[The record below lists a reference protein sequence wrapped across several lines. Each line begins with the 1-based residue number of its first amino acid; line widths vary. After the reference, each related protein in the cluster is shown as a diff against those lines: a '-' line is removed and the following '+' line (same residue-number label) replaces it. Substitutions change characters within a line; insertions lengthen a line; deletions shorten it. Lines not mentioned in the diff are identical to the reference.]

1 MSRGGEIA
9 TPALLPTTVGME
21 QQPEVAA
28 FHQAEA
34 VSNQADRAIAEIM
47 GLPGAAREAA
57 NGEEDFRDLA
67 VACLVETAVERT
79 QGEKEPVSPRR

>member
-1 MSRGGEIA
+1 MSKGGEIA
-9 TPALLPTTVGME
+9 TPALSPATVGME

-34 VSNQADRAIAEIM
+34 VSHQADRAIAGIV

-57 NGEEDFRDLA
+57 KGEENFRDLA
-67 VACLVETAVERT
+67 IACLVETTIERT
-79 QGEKEPVSPRR
+79 QGEKEPVPPRR

>member
-1 MSRGGEIA
+1 MSKGGEIA
-9 TPALLPTTVGME
+9 TPALSPATVGME
-21 QQPEVAA
+21 QQPEIAA

-34 VSNQADRAIAEIM
+34 ISDEADRAVAEIM

>member
-1 MSRGGEIA
+1 MSKGGEIA
-9 TPALLPTTVGME
+9 TLALSPATVGME

-34 VSNQADRAIAEIM
+34 VSHQPDRAIAGVV

-57 NGEEDFRDLA
+57 KGEENFRDLTI
-67 VACLVETAVERT
+67 ACLIETTIERT
-79 QGEKEPVSPRR
+79 